1 MRLEKEITEKN
12 NNRKRD
18 AIGKNKRSIQNAIQY
33 KRKKL
38 KLTKKIFNYIF
49 TKDRER
55 RKRDRSKKVQVHF
68 SFGFT

>member
-1 MRLEKEITEKN
+1 MQLAKIKDR
-12 NNRKRD
+12 
-18 AIGKNKRSIQNAIQY
+18 NKMQY
-33 KRKKL
+33 NTNEKKL